1 MKKLSIIIPC
11 YYNQDNVKPTFEVL
25 YKVLS
30 SISDNLKFDVVF
42 VDDGS
47 KDLTYSRL
55 LELKQDYPDKVKVV
69 KLVKNVGS
77 YTAIVAGLKYADS
90 ADCYT
95 VISADLQDPPEL
107 IKLMHQEWI
116 KGTKLVL
123 GQRVKKNDGFITDL
137 LSDTFNLLLRKCAKD
152 YIPKGGFDF
161 VLFDRALRDQLVQIN
176 ERNTNSLYLL
186 TWMGYQYTCIP
197 YERRERQIGKSRW
210 TISKKIKLL
219 IDSFVSFTYA
229 PIRII
234 SFTGIVLGLISLL
247 YMLYILYAKFSGLIE
262 VEGWTTTMIILLL
275 VSSFQMMALGII
287 GEYVWRCLDA
297 VRGRP
302 QYIIETTID

>member
-11 YYNQDNVKPTFEVL
+11 YYNQDNVKPTFEAL
-25 YKVLS
+25 FKVLD
-30 SISDNLKFDVVF
+30 SISDKLKFEVVF

-47 KDLTYSRL
+47 KDLTYERL
-55 LELKQDYPDKVKVV
+55 LELKKSYPENVKIVM
-69 KLVKNVGS
+69 LVKNVGS
-77 YTAIVAGLKYADS
+77 YIAIVAGLKYAKDS
-90 ADCYT
+90 DCYT

-107 IKLMHQEWI
+107 IKSMYSEWI

-123 GQRVKKNDGFITDL
+123 GQRVKKNDGFLTDL
-137 LSDTFNLLLRKCAKD
+137 FSDTFNFLLRKCAKD

-161 VLFDRALRDQLVQIN
+161 VFFDRILRDQLVEIN

-186 TWMGYQYTCIP
+186 TWMGYQYTCLP
-197 YERRERQIGKSRW
+197 YERKVREIGKSRW
-210 TISKKIKLL
+210 TLSKKIKLL
-219 IDSFVSFTYA
+219 IDSFVSYTYA

-234 SFTGIVLGLISLL
+234 SFTGIMLGFISFI
-247 YMLYILYAKFSGLIE
+247 YMLYILYSKFSGRIE
-262 VEGWTTTMIILLL
+262 VEGWTTTMIVLLL
-275 VSSFQMMALGII
+275 VSSFQMIALGII

-302 QYIIETTID
+302 QYIIDTTID

>member
-11 YYNQDNVKPTFEVL
+11 YYNQDNVRPTFEVL
-25 YKVLS
+25 HRELK
-30 SISDNLKFDVVF
+30 SISNLNFEIVF

-47 KDLTYSRL
+47 KDQTFNRLT
-55 LELKQDYPDKVKVV
+55 ELKNEYPDILKIV

-77 YTAIVAGLKYADS
+77 YTAIVAGLKFAS
-90 ADCYT
+90 SGDCFT

-107 IKLMHQEWI
+107 IKTMHAEWV
-116 KGTKLVL
+116 KGTKLIL
-123 GQRVKKNDGFITDL
+123 GQRIKKNDGFFNDL
-137 LSDTFNLLLRKCAKD
+137 FSDTFNFLLRKCAND

-161 VLFDRALRDQLVQIN
+161 VFFDKALRDQLININ

-186 TWMGYQYTCIP
+186 TWMGYQYTCVP
-197 YERRERQIGKSRW
+197 YERQQRTIGKSRW
-210 TISKKIKLL
+210 TAAKKIKLL

-234 SFTGIVLGLISLL
+234 SFTGILLGLFSLMYL
-247 YMLYILYAKFSGLIE
+247 IYILYAKISGLIV

-275 VSSFQMMALGII
+275 VSSFQMMALGVI

-302 QYIIETTID
+302 QYIIDQTIE